1 MTSTPLI
8 SFLRGLGLTAI
19 AASVFLLSGQAQ
31 AEKRC
36 TSKPAVCMR
45 LKAQA
50 AHKAAQ
56 PKPAPSQQKAE
67 KRCTSKPAVCMRL
80 KAQEAARVEAGVEP
94 PRFTPRP
101 QRCTTKPAICMR
113 LKKHR

>member
-31 AEKRC
+31 
-36 TSKPAVCMR
+36 
-45 LKAQA
+45 
-50 AHKAAQ
+50 
-56 PKPAPSQQKAE
+56 AE